1 MTRLTVDPSFRHGG
15 LGASVGVRSL
25 ASVPSLPLA
34 VADFV
39 KGAVEECKPTNVHVV
54 TGTPQETANIL
65 AGLEKE
71 GMVKKLPKYDNW
83 YEQLPPFVCVSVPPP
98 LLFHPLEFLLPAVLV
113 VGWRARTRRMWP
125 G

>member
-1 MTRLTVDPSFRHGG
+1 MSESLHPSFRHGG

-25 ASVPSLPLA
+25 ASVPSLPSA

-39 KGAVEECKPTNVHVV
+39 KGAAAECKPANVHVV
-54 TGTPQETANIL
+54 TGTPEETANIL

-71 GMVKKLPKYDNW
+71 GMVKKLPKYENW
-83 YEQLPPFVCVSVPPP
+83 YEQLTPSVCVS
-98 LLFHPLEFLLPAVLV
+98 LLTFLIPAVLV

-125 G
+125 GSRARL